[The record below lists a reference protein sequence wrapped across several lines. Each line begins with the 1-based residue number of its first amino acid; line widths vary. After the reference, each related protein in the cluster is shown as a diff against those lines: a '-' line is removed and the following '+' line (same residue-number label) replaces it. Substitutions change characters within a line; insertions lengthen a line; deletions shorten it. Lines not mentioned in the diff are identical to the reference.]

1 MPEASVTTVPPSA
14 LTQSTPTAYPKQG
27 PVLAFDY
34 GLKYTGV
41 AIGDLGTGICRS
53 LGTLTALTREARS
66 TAIKRLL
73 KEWEPVMLVVGL
85 ALDADGAEQESSR
98 RCRNFATELA
108 STSGLPTAL
117 VDERY
122 TSLEADSL
130 LREQGLRA
138 QDRAAAEHGA
148 AAAIILHSYLES
160 HPL

>member
-1 MPEASVTTVPPSA
+1 MPEASVPTVPPSA

-53 LGTLTALTREARS
+53 LGTLT
-66 TAIKRLL
+66 
-73 KEWEPVMLVVGL
+73 